1 MHATMAALDTTLLPS
16 SSTSDGDIT
25 NRFQNV
31 LDSNSTLL
39 CLAKDQQEQ
48 WLLSHTPAA

>member
-1 MHATMAALDTTLLPS
+1 MAALDTTLLPS
-16 SSTSDGDIT
+16 SSSDGDIT

-39 CLAKDQQEQ
+39 CLAKNQEQ
-48 WLLSHTPAA
+48 SQWLLLSHTAA

>member
-16 SSTSDGDIT
+16 SSSDGDIT

-39 CLAKDQQEQ
+39 CLAKNQEQ